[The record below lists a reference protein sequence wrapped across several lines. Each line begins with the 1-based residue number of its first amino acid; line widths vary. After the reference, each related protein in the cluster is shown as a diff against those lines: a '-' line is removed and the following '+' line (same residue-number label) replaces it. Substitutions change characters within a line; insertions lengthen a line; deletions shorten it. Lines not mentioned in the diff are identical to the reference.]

1 MKLRYVYLFALFAL
15 PAWPNACTL
24 SASYN
29 LSTSGGHW
37 TGTGCTGGSYI
48 PGNGDTVTLADGV
61 TLTQDQNWTIG
72 ASGASNTTAA
82 ISSTNTGQVI
92 VNGGSTLTLRG
103 DAMYA
108 NGSSTP
114 FLTFN
119 AGSHLVFDSSASSSP
134 TTTRYRVGDPGGYGN
149 SRAIVMNGTSA
160 SHVTVTSNVT
170 GGALPGIFQPGGSIG
185 SGNYGL
191 GSINWSYADF
201 SYIGDSG
208 ISGFFFAGEP
218 GYTASISIQHV
229 TCNVCGQ
236 TYLTINNSPSTTLL
250 SYGSW
255 TNTQGAASFNIGTL
269 DGTATFQHLSL
280 DLPLAGTGSPT
291 YIDDYSANSSAQG
304 ITGSGNF
311 LRYTAYYTP
320 AGVNMTNDYLLQDRT
335 SDNPH
340 WTEWYGASTLSGNIF
355 DSPDDVTSDSGE
367 LYTNSTNSGIVGA
380 LVNNILLP
388 TKTGNGNSEL
398 GSAPTSSPGV
408 LIYLYHNTWV
418 GSTPVGAFGMQ
429 QTNEGGISTPITAME
444 SNLGWSNGG
453 SYCKVG
459 TEAAGAG
466 GSGEA
471 LNSVTL
477 ADYNYAD
484 ANAIRTFGVA
494 CSSGV
499 CASGTCPN
507 SANSYFG
514 NWSSATAQGPHDVD
528 VLQPTVAHP
537 YFADTSRNVATFD
550 TAYLHKAAGA
560 QWVTSTGYTVGQIVS
575 DPKAGVYN
583 GATVNYIC
591 TVAHTSGSTT
601 EPNVGASWR
610 SDWQFGSLTD
620 IAQATGAGTLITDG
634 AIGCAVGCTMIQALE
649 GWVKRGFTPQNPALW
664 CSGHDGEAVGAVPF
678 CANGRLTLGMLGS
691 IAGM

>member
-160 SHVTVTSNVT
+160 SHVTVTSNVA

-280 DLPLAGTGSPT
+280 DLPLAGTGVPTFADDYFASPT
-291 YIDDYSANSSAQG
+291 AM
-304 ITGSGNF
+304 TFPGSGNF
-311 LRYTAYYTP
+311 LRFTSYQTLPNT
-320 AGVNMTNDYLLQDRT
+320 NMTNDYLLWDWT
-335 SDNPH
+335 GVDNPH
-340 WTEWYGASTLSGNIF
+340 WTEWYGASTLNGNIF
-355 DSPDDVTSDSGE
+355 DSPEDVTSDSGE
-367 LYTNSTNSGIVGA
+367 MYTNSTNSGINITLEGS
-380 LVNNILLP
+380 ILLP
-388 TKTGNGNSEL
+388 TKTGHGNSEF
-398 GSAPTSSPGV
+398 GSSSYQV
-408 LIYLYHNTWV
+408 STVTNLFHNTWV
-418 GSTPVGAFGMQ
+418 GSTPIGAFGMQ
-429 QTNEGGISTPITAME
+429 QTNEGGITISPITAME

-453 SYCKVG
+453 GYCKVG
-459 TEAAGAG
+459 TEATGAG
-466 GSGEA
+466 GSGEL
-471 LNSVTL
+471 LNVVSL

-484 ANAIRTFGVA
+484 VNAIRAWGVPCDSGA
-494 CSSGV
+494 CTST
-499 CASGTCPN
+499 TCPN

-537 YFADTSRNVATFD
+537 YFADTTRNVATFD

-610 SDWQFGSLTD
+610 NDWQFASLTD
-620 IAQATGAGTLITDG
+620 IANATPAGTIITDG
-634 AIGCAVGCTMIQALE
+634 ATGCAAGCTMIQALE

-678 CANGRLTLGMLGS
+678 CANGKVLLGTVPAL
-691 IAGM
+691 